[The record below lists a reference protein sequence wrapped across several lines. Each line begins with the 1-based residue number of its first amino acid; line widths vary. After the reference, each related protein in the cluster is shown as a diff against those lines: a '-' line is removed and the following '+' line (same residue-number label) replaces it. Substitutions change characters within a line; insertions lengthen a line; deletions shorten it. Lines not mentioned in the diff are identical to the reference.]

1 MIQIFRDTSSSEVI
15 KLIKTLNVKLA
26 SQKSDIPTKIVKLNA
41 DIFGDFICKNFNYCL
56 KKAEFPCVLKKEI
69 ESDKVNY
76 RPVSIL
82 TNLSK
87 IYVKLIHQQL
97 YEHFNSILSPKQC
110 GIRKVIAL
118 SIV

>member
-1 MIQIFRDTSSSEVI
+1 MQIFRDTSSSEVI

-41 DIFGDFICKNFNYCL
+41 DIFGNFICKNFNYCL
-56 KKAEFPCVLKKEI
+56 KKVEFPCVLKKEMK
-69 ESDKVNY
+69 SDKVNY

-87 IYVKLIHQQL
+87 IYVKLI

-110 GIRKVIAL
+110 GFRKVIAL